1 MAPPARRPVHTAYV
15 GAHLF
20 QAGLAAEW
28 GKLAL
33 QVLADYASDAQ
44 TLAAE
49 DIWSRVRDKLE
60 REPIEDLR
68 IDFEDGYGEHTGYE
82 EDATARA
89 AGAEVAAAMA
99 LGNLPPFVGLR
110 VKPAR
115 AERTLELLLRSIL
128 EGSGGTLPAQ
138 FVVTLPKVASADEV
152 TALVHVLDGLEA
164 RLHLDSKALAL
175 ELMVETP
182 LAIMGT
188 DGRCPLPEFVAAARG
203 RCRGAHFGVYDYS
216 SALGIAPAQHG
227 LRHPACDHARQVM
240 QVAAVTEQGAG
251 VRVAGGDG
259 RRRRD
264 PADGDRGRA
273 VCGLDERVARPAAR
287 ERPPRLAAALQ
298 RCAALARERVLSR
311 MGLTPRAAG
320 DALRGGVH
328 VLQRVVGFGRTRRRR
343 TRGSSSQPHACVLTA
358 AGHRLRCSQPVRTEA

>member
-240 QVAAVTEQGAG
+240 QVALAGTGVELSAGSTNVLPVPPRENVRRAWQLHYNDVRHSLASGFYHGWDLHPAQLVTRYAAVFTFFGEWLDSAAPGGG
-251 VRVAGGDG
+251 VLE
-259 RRRRD
+259 D
-264 PADGDRGRA
+264 PAASRMRA
-273 VCGLDERVARPAAR
+273 SL
-287 ERPPRLAAALQ
+287 LQ
-298 RCAALARERVLSR
+298 RAIDCGAVSR
-311 MGLTPRAAG
+311 
-320 DALRGGVH
+320 
-328 VLQRVVGFGRTRRRR
+328 
-343 TRGSSSQPHACVLTA
+343 
-358 AGHRLRCSQPVRTEA
+358 